1 MYGAITLLEKIL
13 NKTHLFG
20 WLQRFSILN
29 LNSRKIGQRR
39 GLIFIFEGNPGCGNH
54 EKVAGNK

>member
-1 MYGAITLLEKIL
+1 MKIIKKL
-13 NKTHLFG
+13 DGFPSNFV
-20 WLQRFSILN
+20 FFYIEVAA
-29 LNSRKIGQRR
+29 RR